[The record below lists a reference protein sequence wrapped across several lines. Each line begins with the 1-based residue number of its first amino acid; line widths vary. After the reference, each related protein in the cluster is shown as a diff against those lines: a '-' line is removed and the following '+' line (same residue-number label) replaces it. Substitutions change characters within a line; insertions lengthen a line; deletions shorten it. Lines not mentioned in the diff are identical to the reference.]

1 MHIINLQ
8 APELI
13 LPNFMDVKTEF
24 LQTMKLS
31 TFPPSS
37 LFLSGLTVV
46 LVVFTLLQ
54 WKCLAA
60 TVELGEADA
69 GLWLQ
74 RDVRPSP
81 RGRQG
86 SPLYHK
92 LGVKCSKYEP
102 VGTYPVQTGRLW
114 STTSVHCFQT
124 GAWQGVGNPWRRDS
138 VPLCFLPFL
147 PRQIHPTTSWLSN
160 EATENAVES
169 LFDNWDY
176 SF

>member
-1 MHIINLQ
+1 MW
-8 APELI
+8 
-13 LPNFMDVKTEF
+13 
-24 LQTMKLS
+24 KLS
-31 TFPPSS
+31 IYRQWSSLHFPPSS
-37 LFLSGLTVV
+37 LFLSGLRVA
-46 LVVFTLLQ
+46 LVMFTSLQ
-54 WKCLAA
+54 RKCLAE

-69 GLWLQ
+69 GLWLW

-102 VGTYPVQTGRLW
+102 VGTSQVQTGRLW
-114 STTSVHCFQT
+114 STTGVHCFLP
-124 GAWQGVGNPWRRDS
+124 GAWQGIGNPGRRAS
-138 VPLCFLPFL
+138 VSLSFLPFL
-147 PRQIHPTTSWLSN
+147 PRQTHPTTSWLSN
-160 EATENAVES
+160 EATENVVES